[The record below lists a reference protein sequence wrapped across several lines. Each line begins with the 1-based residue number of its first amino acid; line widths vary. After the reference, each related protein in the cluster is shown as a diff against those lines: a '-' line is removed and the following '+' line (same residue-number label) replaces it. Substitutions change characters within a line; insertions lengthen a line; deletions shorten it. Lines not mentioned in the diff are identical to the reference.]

1 MGPADGAGDSRGLSS
16 QVRPLP
22 PPSPA
27 SEAAMSS
34 SGTRMKTVRLTR
46 LNPGFMRRLE
56 EEGTRAPWSQTTCTV
71 RSGPHHRSSS
81 SSPCM
86 ELARVQ
92 SEMAQLRAELAAQR
106 VMLAQERDATSKGKA
121 TVSAP
126 SREEVRRRAFKGGRR
141 WAAAND
147 YAILSSVVCSWHMA
161 AKSRREQSMLQA
173 QLFQEEALRGM
184 ALQQQ
189 KTEMQVLELQEEE
202 RRREVLHSLRTE
214 LAEAEA
220 RYMNIMNQ
228 RAAEEEQQRVI
239 AAASQDRTAQERSP
253 EAVGLQWPQDLLAEM
268 RAASQ
273 RAGTEDLL
281 AEMRAASQ
289 RAGTEVQNEDVLQGE
304 RERVEFRLAVT
315 EMQQEEALAAMQ
327 RRHAEAVQ
335 ELQGI
340 RASEDEVFGMLAED
354 PT

>member
-1 MGPADGAGDSRGLSS
+1 MGASDGAGDPRGLPS

-56 EEGTRAPWSQTTCTV
+56 EEGTRTPWSQTSCSV
-71 RSGPHHRSSS
+71 RSGPHHRSTSS
-81 SSPCM
+81 GPCM

-106 VMLAQERDATSKGKA
+106 VMLAQERDMTVKEKAKG
-121 TVSAP
+121 SAL
-126 SREEVRRRAFKGGRR
+126 SRGEVRRRALRGGRR

-147 YAILSSVVCSWHMA
+147 FAILSSVVCSWHMA
-161 AKSRREQSMLQA
+161 AKSRREQSLLQA
-173 QLFQEEALRGM
+173 QLFKEEALRGM

-202 RRREVLHSLRTE
+202 RRREVIHSLRTE

-220 RYMNIMNQ
+220 RYMNIMTQ
-228 RAAEEEQQRVI
+228 RAAEEEQRRVI
-239 AAASQDRTAQERSP
+239 AAASQERMS
-253 EAVGLQWPQDLLAEM
+253 EQG
-268 RAASQ
+268 
-273 RAGTEDLL
+273 
-281 AEMRAASQ
+281 
-289 RAGTEVQNEDVLQGE
+289 VQNDDVLE
-304 RERVEFRLAVT
+304 SEMRVEFRLAIT

>member
-1 MGPADGAGDSRGLSS
+1 MRTADGVGDSRGSS
-16 QVRPLP
+16 AQVRPLP

-56 EEGTRAPWSQTTCTV
+56 EEGARTPWSQTSCSV
-71 RSGPHHRSSS
+71 RSGPHHRSASS
-81 SSPCM
+81 GPCM

-106 VMLAQERDATSKGKA
+106 VMLAQERDTTVKEKAKG
-121 TVSAP
+121 SAL
-126 SREEVRRRAFKGGRR
+126 SREEVRRRALRGGRR
-141 WAAAND
+141 WAAANE

-161 AKSRREQSMLQA
+161 AKSRREQSLLQA
-173 QLFQEEALRGM
+173 QLFKEEALRGM

-202 RRREVLHSLRTE
+202 RRREVIHSLRTE

-228 RAAEEEQQRVI
+228 RAAEEEQRRVI
-239 AAASQDRTAQERSP
+239 AAASQDRTVQERSP
-253 EAVGLQWPQDLLAEM
+253 
-268 RAASQ
+268 
-273 RAGTEDLL
+273 EDLL

-289 RAGTEVQNEDVLQGE
+289 RADTQVRSEDALESDVGH
-304 RERVEFRLAVT
+304 VGFRLAIT
-315 EMQQEEALAAMQ
+315 EMQQEEALTAMQ
-327 RRHAEAVQ
+327 RHHAEAVQ
-335 ELQGI
+335 ELQNI
-340 RASEDEVFGMLAED
+340 RASEDEVFALLAED
-354 PT
+354 PS